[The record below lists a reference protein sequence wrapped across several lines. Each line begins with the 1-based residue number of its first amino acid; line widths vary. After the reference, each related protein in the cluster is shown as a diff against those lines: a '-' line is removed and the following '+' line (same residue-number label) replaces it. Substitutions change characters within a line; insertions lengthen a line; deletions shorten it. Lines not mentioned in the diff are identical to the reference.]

1 MRARV
6 AVVVAAVAV
15 AAVARMPVR
24 RVVAVRAMARAV
36 ATVVVAGGGEGA
48 HGDIGS
54 R

>member
-6 AVVVAAVAV
+6 VAVVVPVAV

-36 ATVVVAGGGEGA
+36 ATVVAVGRVHMVTSEG
-48 HGDIGS
+48 
-54 R
+54 